1 MQYSMFNDQKLSAAD
16 WRWTMTKEF
25 AARERER
32 ERERVS

>member
-1 MQYSMFNDQKLSAAD
+1 MFNDTKLKAAD
-16 WRWTMTKEF
+16 WRWSMATEF